1 MTPAQPPQP
10 PNPPERPERPQR
22 PQPHNLA
29 RAHRSSVGP
38 AESVAARRPAA
49 LAQPALHREDTAPE
63 KGVPLSVAGLLLG
76 LGGVSLAAAAGFALA
91 PLLGSLGAPWA
102 AALAAA
108 LGVAA
113 ACLPLGWLVFKLAHD
128 LAPGSGRADASA
140 APQAGTSR
148 ALFMNLAERE
158 YARARRYGT
167 GAALVLVDVDRYAR
181 LCEARGAGAGDAV
194 LADLLRQTAPTLRT
208 ADVLTQF
215 AGAQMAV
222 FLAHADATG
231 ALDVAERIRER
242 AEQMEVLFA
251 AAGQSQALRV
261 TVCAGVAHLRPAH
274 LSLQAMIDDAQDAV
288 AAARNAGGNCVR
300 AAPVDASGAPG
311 GPGAPGF
318 WRERRA
324 RPKQGGTG

>member
-10 PNPPERPERPQR
+10 NQPPRQPPRQ
-22 PQPHNLA
+22 PQPAPHPPAASLSRA
-29 RAHRSSVGP
+29 RASLP
-38 AESVAARRPAA
+38 VA
-49 LAQPALHREDTAPE
+49 PALLGLSLDETPPG

-76 LGGVSLAAAAGFALA
+76 LGGVLLAAATGFALT
-91 PLLGSLGAPWA
+91 PLLATWDAPGAPWA

-108 LGVAA
+108 LGVVAA
-113 ACLPLGWLVFKLAHD
+113 GVPLGWLVFKLSGE
-128 LAPGSGRADASA
+128 LAPGSGRADAGA
-140 APQAGTSR
+140 APLAGTTR

-158 YARARRYGT
+158 FARARRYGT

-181 LCEARGAGAGDAV
+181 LCEARGARAGDAV

-242 AEQMEVLFA
+242 AEQMEVLFPSA
-251 AAGQSQALRV
+251 PQGQALRV
-261 TVCAGVAHLRPAH
+261 TVCAGVAHLRPSH

-288 AAARNAGGNCVR
+288 VAARSAGGNCVR
-300 AAPVDASGAPG
+300 AAPVDAMGT
-311 GPGAPGF
+311 PGAPGT

-324 RPKQGGTG
+324 RPKQQGGTG